1 MVERK
6 DTSTESQSLK
16 CNQISPPNGGGA
28 PEGRRGSLSSFL
40 YLWHNAS
47 PTLTVHTSG
56 STGVPKPIVIEK
68 ARMRASARMTCSF
81 LGLDANDTALLC
93 MPLRF
98 IAGMMM
104 VVRAEEVGMRLI
116 SVEPSNHPLKDLTQA
131 PTFAAMVP
139 SQVYET
145 LKVEREREL
154 FCQIRHVIIG
164 GGALDSA
171 LEAELRTLPNHI
183 WHSYGMT
190 ETLSHIALRQVSSP
204 ISSSASTSQ
213 NPTAKDPLPL
223 GGGGRGLWFTPLPG
237 ITISKD
243 ENNCLIINA
252 PQLNPE
258 ILHTHDIVE
267 FREGT
272 NENYE
277 NKENFPD
284 FLNFRSNPQF
294 RIIGRSDNVICSGGI
309 KIQIE
314 EVERTLYPTFGDTIQ
329 VTSTPHPKFGE
340 IVVYLTTA
348 PIDEH
353 LLRLCVPNPYWLPK
367 RIVQVEA
374 LPRTTTGKPDR
385 AKAKE
390 MAKSKG

>member
-1 MVERK
+1 MEEALNEFLKRWHDER
-6 DTSTESQSLK
+6 T
-16 CNQISPPNGGGA
+16 
-28 PEGRRGSLSSFL
+28 
-40 YLWHNAS
+40 
-47 PTLTVHTSG
+47 TLIVHTSG
-56 STGVPKPIVIEK
+56 STGIPKAIEIEK

-81 LGLDANDTALLC
+81 LGLNSSDTALLC

-204 ISSSASTSQ
+204 ISSQ

-243 ENNCLIINA
+243 ENNCLIIDA

-267 FREGT
+267 FREEA

-277 NKENFPD
+277 NKENFMN
-284 FLNFRSNPQF
+284 FFNFRSNLHF

-314 EVERTLYPTFGDTIQ
+314 EVEACLRPAFGDTIQ

-374 LPRTTTGKPDR
+374 LPRTVTGKPDR

>member
-1 MVERK
+1 MTQDLE
-6 DTSTESQSLK
+6 QFLSLWRD
-16 CNQISPPNGGGA
+16 
-28 PEGRRGSLSSFL
+28 E
-40 YLWHNAS
+40 H
-47 PTLTVHTSG
+47 PTLIVHTSG
-56 STGVPKPIVIEK
+56 STGKPKPIEIEK

-81 LGLDANDTALLC
+81 LGLDSSDTALLC
-93 MPLRF
+93 MPLRY

-104 VVRAEEVGMRLI
+104 VVRAEEVGIRLI
-116 SVEPSNHPLKDLTQA
+116 TAEPSNHPLKDLTEV

-164 GGALDSA
+164 GGALDST
-171 LEAELRTLPNHI
+171 LEAELRTLSNHI

-190 ETLSHIALRQVSSP
+190 ETLSHIALRAIAPCHSSH
-204 ISSSASTSQ
+204 TF
-213 NPTAKDPLPL
+213 TAKVGLSPWGEAE
-223 GGGGRGLWFTPLPG
+223 GGFWFTPLPG

-243 ENNCLIINA
+243 ENNCLVIDA

-353 LLRLCVPNPYWLPK
+353 LLRLCVPNLYWLPK

-374 LPRTTTGKPDR
+374 LPRTATGKPDR

>member
-81 LGLDANDTALLC
+81 LSLDANDTALLC
-93 MPLRF
+93 MPLRY

-190 ETLSHIALRQVSSP
+190 ETLSHIALRP
-204 ISSSASTSQ
+204 IS
-213 NPTAKDPLPL
+213 NP
-223 GGGGRGLWFTPLPG
+223 WFTPLPG
-237 ITISKD
+237 ITLGKD
-243 ENNCLIINA
+243 ENNCLVIDA

-329 VTSTPHPKFGE
+329 VTSVPHPKFGE
-340 IVVYLTTA
+340 IVVYLTTV

-374 LPRTTTGKPDR
+374 LPRTATGKPDR

>member
-1 MVERK
+1 ME
-6 DTSTESQSLK
+6 E
-16 CNQISPPNGGGA
+16 
-28 PEGRRGSLSSFL
+28 FL
-40 YLWHNAS
+40 ALWHNAS

-116 SVEPSNHPLKDLTQA
+116 SVEPSNHPLKNLTQT

-190 ETLSHIALRQVSSP
+190 ETLSHIALRPLSSV
-204 ISSSASTSQ
+204 
-213 NPTAKDPLPL
+213 LE
-223 GGGGRGLWFTPLPG
+223 GGERGWFTPLPG

-243 ENNCLIINA
+243 ENNCLIIDA
-252 PQLNPE
+252 PALNPNK
-258 ILHTHDIVE
+258 LHTHDIVE
-267 FREGT
+267 F
-272 NENYE
+272 
-277 NKENFPD
+277 KEESTPH
-284 FLNFRSNPQF
+284 F

-314 EVERTLYPTFGDTIQ
+314 EVESCLHPAFGDTIQ
-329 VTSTPHPKFGE
+329 VTSVPHPKFGE
-340 IVVYLTTA
+340 VVVYLTTA

-353 LLRLCVPNPYWLPK
+353 LLRLCIPNPYWLPK
-367 RIVQVEA
+367 RIIQVDA
-374 LPRTTTGKPDR
+374 LPRTATGKPDR
-385 AKAKE
+385 ARAKE
-390 MAKSKG
+390 MAKNGQKR

>member
-1 MVERK
+1 MQMVERK

-40 YLWHNAS
+40 YLWRNAS

-104 VVRAEEVGMRLI
+104 VVRAEEVGMRLV
-116 SVEPSNHPLKDLTQA
+116 SVEPSNHPLKDLSEA

-164 GGALDSA
+164 GGALDAA
-171 LEAELRTLPNHI
+171 LEAELSTLPNHI

-190 ETLSHIALRQVSSP
+190 ETLSHIALRPLSSV
-204 ISSSASTSQ
+204 
-213 NPTAKDPLPL
+213 LE
-223 GGGGRGLWFTPLPG
+223 GGERGWFTPLPG

-243 ENNCLIINA
+243 ENNCLIIDA
-252 PQLNPE
+252 PLLNPE

-267 FREGT
+267 FREET

-277 NKENFPD
+277 NKENFMN
-284 FLNFRSNPQF
+284 FFNFRSNLHF

-314 EVERTLYPTFGDTIQ
+314 EVEACLYPAFGDTIQ

-374 LPRTTTGKPDR
+374 LPRTATGKPDR